1 MSSPGTLTHSW
12 RGRWR
17 CYFNLTLRELKTSI
31 RRLKKKKEW
40 VPKKF
45 SAGAES
51 GVQVCTSIFVL
62 EDVRAQT
69 HAANE
74 WSLPSLVRLYPS
86 SRLLPLPSYLLL
98 ADTFQPGSRLKKK
111 TSRAPLTTLSFTSEL
126 SFQLLIGY
134 SLRMTFSGAG
144 RLFFFFF
151 SCFTA
156 RAVICYTVTL
166 RALVFRVLR
175 ESSAEC
181 RGWKWKG
188 KLHM

>member
-1 MSSPGTLTHSW
+1 MSSPGTLTLLKGQMKMLFQSDSQRAKDFHS
-12 RGRWR
+12 
-17 CYFNLTLRELKTSI
+17 TA
-31 RRLKKKKEW
+31 KKKKEW

-69 HAANE
+69 HTANE

-86 SRLLPLPSYLLL
+86 SRLLPLPSDLLL

-111 TSRAPLTTLSFTSEL
+111 TSRAPLMTLSFTSEL

-144 RLFFFFF
+144 RLFFFF